1 MASVSIQLGAIIGGS
16 VVGGI
21 VLVALIVVAFVCVWR
36 RKNYNSKGS
45 VELYRA
51 PDDDVHNRDV
61 IVYDRCVPEKSTN
74 DYEVGCVASH
84 SATAA
89 PFSEYSNA
97 AFNGDDN
104 CTVREG
110 I

>member
-1 MASVSIQLGAIIGGS
+1 
-16 VVGGI
+16 
-21 VLVALIVVAFVCVWR
+21 
-36 RKNYNSKGS
+36 
-45 VELYRA
+45 
-51 PDDDVHNRDV
+51 
-61 IVYDRCVPEKSTN
+61 VYDRCVPEKSTN